1 MSGNLFICPNV
12 ISEYNIPTFEF
23 NIGSKELN
31 INSLPFELTSKILL
45 SSSSALKLKFV
56 EFNYSSI

>member
-1 MSGNLFICPNV
+1 LFTCPNV

-23 NIGSKELN
+23 KVASKELN
-31 INSLPFELTSKILL
+31 INSLPLELTSKILL

-56 EFNYSSI
+56 ELIDSSIE